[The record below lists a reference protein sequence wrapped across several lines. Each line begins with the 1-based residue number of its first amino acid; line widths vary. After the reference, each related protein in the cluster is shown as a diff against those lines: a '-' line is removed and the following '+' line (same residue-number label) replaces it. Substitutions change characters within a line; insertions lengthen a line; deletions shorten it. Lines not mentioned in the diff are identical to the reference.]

1 MVDIRRLPR
10 AKNSFEDI
18 RRKNQI
24 YVDHTDLIFDFA
36 YLDGPNFLSR
46 PRRFGKSLLISTLE
60 SLFSHGTEFF
70 KGLKIESLW
79 NEAEKGK
86 TYKVI
91 HLDFS
96 TLSFENKNELDSE
109 INEILFE
116 VAEKNGVTLSD
127 RKEHRSAGLNLRTI
141 VESAPSEYVLLI
153 DEYDYPLTHSLGNK
167 ELFESYRLYLQGL
180 FGAIKGLTGDM
191 RFIFI
196 TGVGR
201 FAKTSVFSQMN
212 NLRDLSLESKFAP
225 LLGYTD
231 DDIHQYFDEYV
242 ENAANTLGIT
252 KAECYTQIKSHYDGY
267 RFHADNKT
275 MLHNPWSVLNFLYT
289 PEQGF
294 KNFWY
299 ETGGSY
305 PTLIAKYV
313 KNIQNTPLQTLQKTK
328 CGPQTLSEF
337 YDYFDVTPI
346 SLLYQTGYLSVR
358 SEKNELGGESL
369 FLVPP
374 NLEVQSSLIQLY
386 YREVRDNPL
395 DDDIFHDFS
404 SALITNFKK
413 ADFESLIKTFSA
425 ALNTF
430 GYDDKEAFKTEH
442 YCRDIIYYTLSLSGI
457 NAQREAISS
466 DGRADIVV
474 ELSAKRFVFEFK
486 LAKSRDTEKELLD
499 KAIEQAKDKRYG
511 EILPQKDLNRIAVV
525 INAEDKAIA
534 QWRIVD

>member
-1 MVDIRRLPR
+1 
-10 AKNSFEDI
+10 
-18 RRKNQI
+18 
-24 YVDHTDLIFDFA
+24 
-36 YLDGPNFLSR
+36 
-46 PRRFGKSLLISTLE
+46 
-60 SLFSHGTEFF
+60 
-70 KGLKIESLW
+70 
-79 NEAEKGK
+79 
-86 TYKVI
+86 
-91 HLDFS
+91 
-96 TLSFENKNELDSE
+96 
-109 INEILFE
+109 
-116 VAEKNGVTLSD
+116 
-127 RKEHRSAGLNLRTI
+127 
-141 VESAPSEYVLLI
+141 
-153 DEYDYPLTHSLGNK
+153 
-167 ELFESYRLYLQGL
+167 
-180 FGAIKGLTGDM
+180 
-191 RFIFI
+191 
-196 TGVGR
+196 
-201 FAKTSVFSQMN
+201 MN

-231 DDIHQYFDEYV
+231 DDMHQYFDEYV
-242 ENAANTLGIT
+242 ENAANTLNIG
-252 KAECYTQIKSHYDGY
+252 KDECYAQIKAHYDGY
-267 RFHADNKT
+267 RFHVDNDT

-313 KNIQNTPLQTLQKTK
+313 KNIQETPLQTLLKTK

-486 LAKSRDTEKELLD
+486 LAKTKDSEKELLD

-511 EILPQKDLNRIAVV
+511 EILPLKELNRMAVV
-525 INAEDKAIA
+525 INAEDKAVA